1 RAVKLPAYQD
11 VKPFTPPDGVV
22 NLNLDKVTNRI
33 ATATCP
39 DDYAAAF
46 IAGTEPKE
54 TCDQSADQRG
64 FFSKLFG
71 LGPKPSP
78 PAPVSNNQQQQAAQ
92 PGQQPGQPVEDPAK
106 KKPGFFS
113 RIFGGGKDAGGKKD
127 DKKPNDSNQA

>member
-1 RAVKLPAYQD
+1 
-11 VKPFTPPDGVV
+11 V
-22 NLNLDKVTNRI
+22 NLSLDKVTNRI

-78 PAPVSNNQQQQAAQ
+78 PPPVSNNQQQAAQ
-92 PGQQPGQPVEDPAK
+92 PGQQPGQPAEDPSK

-113 RIFGGGKDAGGKKD
+113 RIFGGGKKD
-127 DKKPNDSNQA
+127 DKKQTDSNQAPTKPNPPATSPP